1 MIRPTEEAE
10 IRAEEWLPEDDTAR
24 EYEEL
29 AEMEALGTPETEP
42 WELMPAGEALAR
54 LEDELALAGELEA
67 SPDWALRLAEKE
79 TTEDRVTRQFEG
91 IDLDE
96 IDALAHFHGDAE
108 SRALPDDEIQR
119 ETEALVS

>member
-29 AEMEALGTPETEP
+29 AEMEALGGPAVEP
-42 WELMPAGEALAR
+42 WALVPAGEALAR
-54 LEDELALAGELEA
+54 IEDDLALFAELEA
-67 SPDWALRLAEKE
+67 PAEFALRLAERE
-79 TTEDRVTRQFEG
+79 TTEDRVTREFEG
-91 IDLDE
+91 MEVDE
-96 IDALAHFHGDAE
+96 LDALAHYREEAE

-119 ETEALVS
+119 ETEGLLA